1 MAAKKPSRTDIFED
15 RVKAR
20 TRELERRRL
29 VAEGLRDVLVVLNS
43 DRPRREIL
51 GYIAGQACDLFVA
64 DVCCLYRLDWE
75 QKTVAVD
82 ASAGLPDAP
91 GLAGDLSSPPLEMWV
106 RGDDDPAILE
116 YAPIA
121 IADLSTPSEGA
132 PLSSVMRRWCETL
145 ASHYRAALMVPLLIK
160 GEVYGVLALFYI
172 QSQSFS
178 DEDMR
183 LGGIFGYQAALVLE
197 NAQLRAQAEQAA
209 ILQERNRLARDLHDS
224 VTQSLYSLTVL
235 AEAGRRLAKAG
246 DLKRVEEAIGRLGE
260 IGQQALKEMRLLVYQ
275 LRPLALKSVGLV
287 KALQQRLDTVER
299 RAGVEASLS
308 VEGEVALPPHV
319 EEELYHIVLEALNNV
334 LKHASAT
341 ALRVSIR
348 AVTPDIEI
356 EVCDNGKGFAFPG
369 ELDTGGIGLVGMQER
384 AERLGG
390 ELTVRSLPGAGTMVK
405 VTLHR

>member
-1 MAAKKPSRTDIFED
+1 MAKKSAQILED
-15 RVKAR
+15 QVKAR

-29 VAEGLRDVLVVLNS
+29 VAEVLRDILVVLNS

-51 GYIAGQACDLFVA
+51 EYIAGQACDLFEA
-64 DVCCLYRLDWE
+64 DAGCLYRLDWT
-75 QKTVAVD
+75 QGRVVVD
-82 ASAGLPDAP
+82 ASVGLPDATESP
-91 GLAGDLSSPPLEMWV
+91 AGSLPFPPLEMWAC
-106 RGDDDPAILE
+106 GDDAPGILE

-121 IADLSTPSEGA
+121 IADLSAPADGA
-132 PLSSVMRRWCETL
+132 TLSPEMRHWYESLVAR
-145 ASHYRAALMVPLLIK
+145 YRAALMLPLLIK
-160 GEVYGVLALFYI
+160 GAVYGVLVLFYI
-172 QSQSFS
+172 QPQLFS

-183 LGGIFGYQAALVLE
+183 LGGIYGYQAALVLE
-197 NAQLRAQAEQAA
+197 NAQLRTQAEQAA
-209 ILQERNRLARDLHDS
+209 ILEERNRLARDLHDS

-246 DLKRVEEAIGRLGE
+246 DLKRVEEAIARLGE

-275 LRPLALKSVGLV
+275 LRPLALRSAGLV

-299 RAGVEASLS
+299 RAGVDVSLS
-308 VEGEVALPPHV
+308 VEGEVVLPSSV

-348 AVTPDIEI
+348 AEVSLII
-356 EVCDNGKGFAFPG
+356 VEVCDNGRGFSFPG
-369 ELDTGGIGLVGMQER
+369 EQDTGGIGLVGMQER

-390 ELTVRSLPGAGTMVK
+390 ELAVHSLPGAGTLVR
-405 VTLHR
+405 VTLQC

>member
-1 MAAKKPSRTDIFED
+1 VAAKKPSRTDIFED

-64 DVCCLYRLDWE
+64 DACCLYRLDWDE
-75 QKTVAVD
+75 ERVSVD
-82 ASAGLPDAP
+82 ASAGLPGAP
-91 GLAGDLSSPPLEMWV
+91 DSTGSLPFPPLEMWV

-121 IADLSTPSEGA
+121 VADLSAPFEGPS
-132 PLSSVMRRWCETL
+132 LSSEMRRWCESL
-145 ASHYRAALMVPLLIK
+145 VPHYRAALMVPMLIK
-160 GEVYGVLALFYI
+160 GAVYGVLVLFYV
-172 QSQSFS
+172 QSQLFS

-197 NAQLRAQAEQAA
+197 NAQLRVQAEQAA

-235 AEAGRRLAKAG
+235 AEAGRRLAKVG

-275 LRPLALKSVGLV
+275 LRPQALKSVGLV
-287 KALQQRLDTVER
+287 RALQQRLDTVER
-299 RAGVEASLS
+299 RAGVEVSLV
-308 VEGEVALPPHV
+308 VEGEVVLPSHV

-341 ALRVSIR
+341 TLRVSIC
-348 AVTPDIEI
+348 AAAPDLEI
-356 EVCDNGKGFAFPG
+356 EVCDNGKGFAFQG
-369 ELDTGGIGLVGMQER
+369 DQDTGGIGLVGMQER

-390 ELTVRSLPGAGTMVK
+390 ELIVHSLPGAGTSVK